1 MEVLLEDIART
12 LHATFITLPGSP
24 DESVAYAVSQSGSA
38 ESPSARYRAPLRIS
52 EQLPVDIGRLNID
65 FEDSGIGTARTSRAL
80 REVAGASSPSP
91 SPAPYRMPPLLA
103 QSRGLER
110 QLA

>member
-24 DESVAYAVSQSGSA
+24 DESVAFAMSQPALA
-38 ESPSARYRAPLRIS
+38 ESPSARHRTPLRIP

-65 FEDSGIGTARTSRAL
+65 FEDQEIGPVRTSSAL
-80 REVAGASSPSP
+80 RGVGSSS
-91 SPAPYRMPPLLA
+91 SAAAPYRGMSPMLA

-110 QLA
+110 PLA

>member
-24 DESVAYAVSQSGSA
+24 DESIAFAMSQSAPA
-38 ESPSARYRAPLRIS
+38 ESPSARHRTPLRIP

-65 FEDSGIGTARTSRAL
+65 FEDREIGPVRTSSAL
-80 REVAGASSPSP
+80 RGVSSSPA
-91 SPAPYRMPPLLA
+91 PAPYRGVPPMMA